1 MTDRFEETFE
11 TILGSV
17 KSKIEQVEDSTYPDL
32 GLRTADVPTGSAR
45 TAVTSARPSDATFVD
60 GSEADFVATG
70 REEVEAWVRAAKGAY
85 LVPNY
90 VSDYLMKNL
99 SLGEQSVFN
108 RLYRLS
114 RGFNRRTEAI
124 TVRHLAESCGLNP
137 KLTAN
142 IIKSLASKRLL
153 RIIYSNPFTK
163 KVKFKLVLPKEVE
176 QRLILCGVCHHLILE
191 DERWGYFPITKPVR
205 GKAQAV
211 VAHLECVD
219 GEPLLEGRPAI
230 E

>member
-1 MTDRFEETFE
+1 MTDRFEEAFE

-17 KSKIEQVEDSTYPDL
+17 KTKISEVEKPEGADL
-32 GLRTADVPTGSAR
+32 GVRTADAPHAGAR
-45 TAVTSARPSDATFVD
+45 TTIESTTEDPSFEGASESDFTASPVDVDTFVKC
-60 GSEADFVATG
+60 
-70 REEVEAWVRAAKGAY
+70 AKGAY

-114 RGFNRRTEAI
+114 RGFNRRTEPI
-124 TVRHLAESCGLNP
+124 TVRHLAESCGLNA

-176 QRLILCGVCHHLILE
+176 QRIILCGVCHNLILE
-191 DERWGYFPITKPVR
+191 DEEWTYFPITKPEKGR
-205 GKAQAV
+205 SQAV

-219 GEPLLEGRPAI
+219 GKPLLEGRAVD
-230 E
+230 